1 MATPTCHEPGSGHWV
16 YKESRDSGAKSWAL
30 RAGGAGR
37 EGREE
42 AREKSPGSLG
52 FLSGL
57 PVRLPVTLA
66 CQFSPRGEV
75 GEGGLGNTAKEGA
88 GSGARADL
96 TPTFHS

>member
-1 MATPTCHEPGSGHWV
+1 MSLEGGTGSTRRVGSGGQ
-16 YKESRDSGAKSWAL
+16 SPGLS
-30 RAGGAGR
+30 GAGR

-52 FLSGL
+52 FPSGL
-57 PVRLPVTLA
+57 PVPLPVTLA